1 MSSIDDVDWAI
12 NSLRE
17 FIYATDQVPYDN
29 RPGSGVVMLGT
40 HQRTPDSKSAELA
53 YVAEQILDRV
63 LPDWRTG
70 ENKSNGARSNGQWRH
85 LRDWTAR
92 GIAALEREAELQ
104 EKLGDAA
111 PRVSVNDFHPWI
123 WDGASSLWRSGHF
136 REAIEGAIRKL
147 NAETQNKVGR
157 RDLSETD
164 LFNQA
169 FSEQPAAAN
178 NPRLYRMPNDDSKTF
193 KSVQRGAR
201 MFAEGVFA
209 GIRNP
214 LAHEAEQE
222 MPEQQALEY
231 LAALSVLARW
241 VDESVLRSAV

>member
-1 MSSIDDVDWAI
+1 MTGMNVEWAVAELDKFI
-12 NSLRE
+12 QQTVLTNNS
-17 FIYATDQVPYDN
+17 YVGN
-29 RPGSGVVMLGT
+29 GVVSLSNKSST
-40 HQRTPDSKSAELA
+40 AAADAEVAQQAQVVEKIFDRVIPAWRTDIELRKSNRWTRHREAAIRAKAEL
-53 YVAEQILDRV
+53 
-63 LPDWRTG
+63 
-70 ENKSNGARSNGQWRH
+70 
-85 LRDWTAR
+85 
-92 GIAALEREAELQ
+92 ERQ
-104 EKLGDAA
+104 EEIRKNLGDDAPELSAA
-111 PRVSVNDFHPWI
+111 NLHPWV
-123 WDGASSLWRSGHF
+123 WDGASSLWHSGHF
-136 REAIEGAIRKL
+136 REAVEGAIRKL
-147 NAETQNKVGR
+147 NAETQNKLGR

-178 NPRLYRMPNDDSKTF
+178 NPRLYRMPDDGSKTF

-241 VDESVLRSAV
+241 VDESALRSAV